1 MQRALVV
8 FPQATQFD
16 VVERMR
22 RRYDPQAR
30 LIAAHV
36 TIVFPFDD
44 PMSDAELRAHVLEA
58 TTGLSSF
65 TIRFSGVTPAD
76 DYIFLH
82 PATGVD
88 RLLALHKRL
97 YTGPLRRHRSRTHTF
112 QPHVTLGRVA
122 DDRSRVEATDIMRN
136 SIVDFDAEV
145 SAVCVFRLTG
155 SDQGAIDATI
165 PLRQ

>member
-8 FPQATQFD
+8 FPQADQLD

-36 TIVFPFDD
+36 TIMFPFEDEM
-44 PMSDAELRAHVLEA
+44 PDAELRTHVLEA
-58 TTGLSSF
+58 TAGLGPF
-65 TIRFSGVTPAD
+65 KVRFSGVTPAD
-76 DYIFLH
+76 DYIFLN
-82 PATGVD
+82 PTNGID
-88 RLLALHKRL
+88 RLLALHNRL
-97 YTGPLRRHRSRTHTF
+97 YTGRLLRHRSRTHAY

-122 DDRSRVEATDIMRN
+122 DAAGRTEAIDIMRS
-136 SIVDFDAEV
+136 SITDFEAEV

-155 SDQGAIDATI
+155 PDQGAIDATI